1 MLNCSN
7 GQPYYQPQQQKQKSV
22 IVYNIDKDMPINF
35 VLTAN
40 MDIYRLIVYEWNDM
54 SRRRLLFQRANT
66 INIQIMVLV

>member
-1 MLNCSN
+1 
-7 GQPYYQPQQQKQKSV
+7 
-22 IVYNIDKDMPINF
+22 MPINF